1 MKRVISI
8 VSSESSRL
16 GISAIAIIGAIVAVN
31 VGANQYPSKPTIN
44 SGYGSS
50 ATAGYSNSS
59 NYSKQTQLSNLK
71 AKIEAGRSRH
81 DELQRQLQPSIDE
94 LSSLDA
100 RMKSLNDEIE
110 TLDRRKPFQN
120 QWDVDRYNARV
131 NAYNNLLAQYRELVA
146 SKRGG
151 LQVLSDLEEQ
161 DTTLVN
167 QYNALLKGSK

>member
-1 MKRVISI
+1 
-8 VSSESSRL
+8 
-16 GISAIAIIGAIVAVN
+16 
-31 VGANQYPSKPTIN
+31 
-44 SGYGSS
+44 
-50 ATAGYSNSS
+50 
-59 NYSKQTQLSNLK
+59 
-71 AKIEAGRSRH
+71 
-81 DELQRQLQPSIDE
+81 
-94 LSSLDA
+94 
-100 RMKSLNDEIE
+100 MKSLNDEIE